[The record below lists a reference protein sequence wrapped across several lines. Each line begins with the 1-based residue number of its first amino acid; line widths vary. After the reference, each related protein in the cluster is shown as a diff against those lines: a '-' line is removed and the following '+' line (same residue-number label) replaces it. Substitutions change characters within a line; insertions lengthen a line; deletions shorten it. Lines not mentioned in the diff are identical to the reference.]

1 MTCGGAREYLF
12 AFLDNELD
20 APLSI
25 ELQRH
30 LDGCPSCAREAEIE
44 RTVRKRLRTAVDSD
58 LGDVP
63 SLEDVHLEGGLAEHA
78 GGRANNAPVA
88 ETPTGRVVSRQW
100 PLAAAAALT
109 IAFGVWLAIRGGT
122 EVDGRHGF
130 SDLLVSD
137 FEHFLDEGSRVQI
150 ASSDRDTVTEWLRER
165 TTLAVVLPIL
175 PGQRMR
181 LVGGRKCKID
191 GRLAAFTA
199 YDVNGVPASFVA
211 AAGEHVN
218 LDGMT
223 KVRRYGAAYWVD
235 HCRGYTVVACRRDK
249 LVYAVVSK
257 SGEAELVSL
266 MMDAVHESN

>member
-1 MTCGGAREYLF
+1 MTCGSAREYLF

-30 LDGCPSCAREAEIE
+30 LDGCPTCAREAEIE
-44 RTVRKRLRTAVDSD
+44 RTVRKQLRTAVDSD
-58 LGDVP
+58 LGNVP
-63 SLEDVHLEGGLAEHA
+63 VLENVQRGGGFAEHTGGGANAIPSA
-78 GGRANNAPVA
+78 GIHTARAI
-88 ETPTGRVVSRQW
+88 SRRW

-109 IAFGVWLAIRGGT
+109 IAVGAWLAIGGGT
-122 EVDGRHGF
+122 EVDGGHGF
-130 SDLLVSD
+130 VDLLVSD

-150 ASSDRDTVTEWLRER
+150 ASSDPDTIAAWLRER
-165 TTLAVVLPIL
+165 TTLAVIL
-175 PGQRMR
+175 PMSPGQGTR
-181 LVGGRKCKID
+181 LIGGRKCKID
-191 GRLAAFTA
+191 GRPAAFTA
-199 YDVNGVPASFVA
+199 YEVNGVPTSYVV
-211 AAGEHVN
+211 AAGEHVS
-218 LDGMT
+218 LDGMLE
-223 KVRRYGAAYWVD
+223 VRRDGSAYWVD